1 MRLLHL
7 KCGDARSRC
16 VSRQHIPG
24 RMEVLVVSDDHA
36 VKDDI
41 YFCLI
46 LRTKSIP
53 HSEIIAY

>member
-1 MRLLHL
+1 
-7 KCGDARSRC
+7 
-16 VSRQHIPG
+16 
-24 RMEVLVVSDDHA
+24 MEVLVVSDDQA

-46 LRTKSIP
+46 LRTKSIQ